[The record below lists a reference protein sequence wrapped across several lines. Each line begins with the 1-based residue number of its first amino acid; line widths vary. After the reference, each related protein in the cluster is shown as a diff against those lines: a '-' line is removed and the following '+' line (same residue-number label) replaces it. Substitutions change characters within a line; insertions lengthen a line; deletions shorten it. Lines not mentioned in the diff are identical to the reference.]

1 MLLKRKTLSG
11 AQYVLPLMAM
21 LALPACDDD
30 PAEPPVTSEWEAT
43 LVGVG
48 AYAAVDGAA
57 VVTARSTRFTAEIE
71 IEGAAANVDFNWT
84 LARGTCASPG
94 AAIGAADRYPE
105 LEVAANGTASAEA
118 LVTVA
123 LDEDED
129 YIVRVTDVNGSST
142 VAVACGALEVQ

>member
-1 MLLKRKTLSG
+1 MLFKRKTLSG

-30 PAEPPVTSEWEAT
+30 PADPPVTAEWEAT
-43 LVGVG
+43 LVGIG
-48 AYAAVDGAA
+48 AFDEVEGVVLVAAR
-57 VVTARSTRFTAEIE
+57 TTSFTAEIE
-71 IEGAAANVDFNWT
+71 IEGAAANANFNWT
-84 LARGTCASPG
+84 LARGTCANPG

-118 LVTVA
+118 LVTAA

-129 YIVRVTDVNGSST
+129 YIVRVRDVNGSG
-142 VAVACGALEVQ
+142 VVVVACGALEVQ